1 MIWLIAVAG
10 TVAGLVV
17 GWLARGG
24 RNKDGDT
31 REDWKTRLA
40 ARDTDLVDPQ
50 QELADLIVEFE
61 SIAARSESAEVAES
75 HQTSDGAAQELRD
88 ELLEARASAQRLSDE
103 IEELRA
109 ATIPL
114 AASEAM
120 RSRVEEMEV
129 ELASLESMQCLDP
142 EAHATQRLRPTRIG
156 EATRREGEPLI
167 GVDTAHENKNG
178 ERADDD
184 EASLTDGSSGDIEGI
199 IDETGDVSD
208 FDGSA
213 SAGNGDGGL
222 GEDLTAVK
230 GVGPGVARL
239 LRSMGITKY
248 RQIVDMDDAALRSL
262 GDLLNGGLQRL
273 ENHKW
278 RESAR
283 EQHFLL
289 HGEQI

>member
-40 ARDTDLVDPQ
+40 ARDTDLVDAQ

-75 HQTSDGAAQELRD
+75 HQTYDGAAQELRD

-109 ATIPL
+109 VTIPL
-114 AASEAM
+114 AASKAM

-142 EAHATQRLRPTRIG
+142 R
-156 EATRREGEPLI
+156 
-167 GVDTAHENKNG
+167 
-178 ERADDD
+178 
-184 EASLTDGSSGDIEGI
+184 
-199 IDETGDVSD
+199 
-208 FDGSA
+208 
-213 SAGNGDGGL
+213 
-222 GEDLTAVK
+222 
-230 GVGPGVARL
+230 
-239 LRSMGITKY
+239 
-248 RQIVDMDDAALRSL
+248 
-262 GDLLNGGLQRL
+262 
-273 ENHKW
+273 
-278 RESAR
+278 SAR
-283 EQHFLL
+283 HSVTAPDENR
-289 HGEQI
+289 GGDSP